1 MSPVEVEAN
10 PSGQD
15 EEHANLATIATML
28 SVVSA
33 M

>member
-1 MSPVEVEAN
+1 MSPVEVAAK
-10 PSGQD
+10 PSGHD
-15 EEHANLATIATML
+15 EEHVAFATSGTML